1 MFVVKKKLGD
11 KIEVWMVLLKW
22 MFKNIFLKYSYENVK
37 FLIFIVLVLKIKMVK
52 NVFFCY
58 MK

>member
-1 MFVVKKKLGD
+1 MFVVKKNLWD